1 LPEPKGEIAMVQLSA
16 IPSWNELHLL
26 IIHFPIALLLVA
38 PLFMIAGAVLGAS
51 RGRAFLVS
59 AFVLMALGTASL
71 FVAVE
76 TGEAASKLAVRTP
89 EIKAV
94 IEQHE
99 ELAET
104 TEILFS
110 VLTVAFAALIFAP
123 RLLRR
128 ELSSRFQASL
138 LGVFLLFYATGAV
151 FLVNTAHQGGRLVHE
166 LGIDA
171 PVASSEAA
179 NTARDR

>member
-1 LPEPKGEIAMVQLSA
+1 MVQLSA
-16 IPSWNELHLL
+16 MPSWNELHPL
-26 IIHFPIALLLVA
+26 IVHFPIALLLVA
-38 PLFMIAGAVLGAS
+38 PLFMIAGAVLGGS
-51 RGRAFLVS
+51 KGRDFLVS

-71 FVAVE
+71 FVAVG
-76 TGEAASKLAVRTP
+76 TGEAASKLAGRTP

-99 ELAET
+99 QLAEA
-104 TEILFS
+104 TEVLFS
-110 VLTVAFAALIFAP
+110 VLTVAFAALLFAP

-138 LGVFLLFYATGAV
+138 LGVFLLLYATGAI

-166 LGIDA
+166 LGINA
-171 PVASSEAA
+171 PVPSSDVRAQLR
-179 NTARDR
+179 TAK